1 MEITVV
7 QGNITELKTDAAVV
21 NLFEGVKQ
29 PGGGTGA
36 VDMALDRAISNLIA
50 DGELTGKEGGDSP
63 TAHDGQN
70 SSKAGSGGRPRQ
82 KREVR

>member
-50 DGELTGKEGGDSP
+50 DGELTGKEGEIVQLHTMGKITP
-63 TAHDGQN
+63 KRVVVVGLG
-70 SSKAGSGGRPRQ
+70 K
-82 KREVR
+82 KREV